1 MSSSPPNGNPPL
13 LIGLDLGTSALKG
26 VLMRPDGAVLKQA
39 ERPVRYDRPAPGR
52 VEHDAEAH
60 WRQVAGLLRE
70 LGTDAPAPVGA
81 LAMAAASGNTLLADA
96 QGRPLTPVI
105 NWMDRRSAGC
115 PPPALRGLDPEEVR
129 QTVGWA
135 CVDSFPLA
143 HLAWLRE
150 NAPAPYRQA
159 RHVCMNTDWLLFR
172 LTGRWRMD
180 ASTATT
186 FHLQDQVRRRWHAPF
201 LDRLDLAEG
210 QLSILTRSG
219 VAVGRLTPEAA
230 AATGLPESTLAA
242 TGCFDHP
249 AAARAA
255 GILEPGQLL
264 LSCGTSWVGFT
275 PFEDRAAILAA
286 RLLCDP
292 FRAEQGGPWAG
303 IFSVPAIGPTI
314 DWYVEHVIAP
324 GEPDR
329 LRIFDEAAAE
339 APRGA
344 GGLEIDLT
352 APPQPVAGS
361 RASVSRAVMEGAAR
375 ALNRLLLRLKGHG
388 FRFERAVLVG
398 GPSKSPV
405 WPGILA
411 EMTGIELTVGSAQAG
426 ARGAALLAAQALGAD
441 KSSTPPT
448 PPQEQTP

>member
-1 MSSSPPNGNPPL
+1 MASRSPNGAPAL
-13 LIGLDLGTSALKG
+13 LIGLDLGTSAMKG
-26 VLMRPDGAVLKQA
+26 VLMRPDGTVLKQA

-70 LGTDAPAPVGA
+70 LGTDAPAPIGA
-81 LAMAAASGNTLLADA
+81 LAMAAASGNTLLTDA

-105 NWMDRRSAGC
+105 NWMDRRCVGC
-115 PPPALRGLDPEEVR
+115 PPPALRGLIAEEVR

-150 NAPAPYRQA
+150 HEPALYRQA

-180 ASTATT
+180 TSTATT
-186 FHLQDQVRRRWHAPF
+186 FHLQDQRRRCWHAPF
-201 LDRLDLAEG
+201 LERLGLAED
-210 QLSILTRSG
+210 QLSTLTGAG

-230 AATGLPESTLAA
+230 AATGLTGSALAA

-249 AAARAA
+249 ADARAA

-275 PFEDRAAILAA
+275 PFEDRATILAA

-292 FRAEQGGPWAG
+292 FRSEQGGPWGG
-303 IFSVPAIGPTI
+303 IFSAPAIGPTI
-314 DWYVEHVIAP
+314 DWYVDHVIAP

-344 GGLEIDLT
+344 GGLAIDLT

-361 RASVSRAVMEGAAR
+361 RAAVSRAVMEGAAM
-375 ALNRLLLRLKGHG
+375 ALNRHLPRLREHG

-411 EMTGIELTVGSAQAG
+411 EMTGLELTVGSAQAG
-426 ARGAALLAAQALGAD
+426 ARGAALLAARALGTDNPSAR
-441 KSSTPPT
+441 PT
-448 PPQEQTP
+448 PPQEQNP